1 MIYVA
6 IIGWLFAIAGW
17 WGAWNVFQ
25 NLRIFV
31 QVAAERERK
40 LIQERLIMIE
50 NLQAAFDA
58 AAKAVERQTPQV
70 PNAKG
75 SGTTLN

>member
-6 IIGWLFAIAGW
+6 ISGWFCAILGW

-25 NLRIFV
+25 NLRLLV
-31 QVAAERERK
+31 QVTTERERK
-40 LIQERLIMIE
+40 LIQERINMID
-50 NLQAAFDA
+50 NLQAAMEAASKAYDA
-58 AAKAVERQTPQV
+58 QKRAAI

-75 SGTTLN
+75 DQGIN